1 MLIKQLPW
9 RKQAQ
14 YSPPETP
21 PLAHQDLSDSLSL
34 HPAPSFIPLC
44 PPFSPLRS
52 ICYPRCSVSIT
63 FYLFTSGP
71 GSHWSSPLLSSHPQ
85 RSVPDLRGAAFPPY
99 NFLLNSDVLFIYLR
113 GALLSQHPSS
123 LFVLPLPER
132 LTIPLASRLIY
143 HPNGGYRRV
152 EKKTAICRG
161 RQSHRG
167 TREGGEGCLDCNCC
181 SSSACQRVCLHD
193 QTSL

>member
-1 MLIKQLPW
+1 MLIKQLLW

-14 YSPPETP
+14 YSPPESP

-44 PPFSPLRS
+44 PLPPPSVPSVIHVVLFQSLS
-52 ICYPRCSVSIT
+52 I
-63 FYLFTSGP
+63 
-71 GSHWSSPLLSSHPQ
+71 SSLQALAHIGPLLSSHPQ

-113 GALLSQHPSS
+113 GTLLSQHPSS

-152 EKKTAICRG
+152 EKKPSNLPRETEPQRDAG
-161 RQSHRG
+161 RRSGVFGLR
-167 TREGGEGCLDCNCC
+167 L
-181 SSSACQRVCLHD
+181 LFKF
-193 QTSL
+193 SLPAGLFT